1 MAQVVRAAQVQTDQV
16 ASPGGLPDRA
26 QAGAGQ
32 HQQPVPVFGLCVG
45 EELAELLGRDHSELV
60 PVTRNIR
67 TAYAGD
73 QPVEVMD
80 TISHGEVVSYRF
92 EIEV

>member
-1 MAQVVRAAQVQTDQV
+1 
-16 ASPGGLPDRA
+16 
-26 QAGAGQ
+26 
-32 HQQPVPVFGLCVG
+32 
-45 EELAELLGRDHSELV
+45 
-60 PVTRNIR
+60 VTRDVR

-73 QPVEVMD
+73 QRVEVMD